1 MPELPEV
8 EEAVVRLRAAVQG
21 RKILAAITHHPS
33 QRRQFPPRHAALVAG
48 QKLAAVLRRG
58 KHQLLQLSGGAT
70 LHVHFRLGGDWEFSR
85 AKDGLPRHTRFSL
98 EFANGSR
105 ASLTDPRALCTVRY
119 HAPDDA
125 PTFDLGPEADDTTLT
140 ASTLREALR
149 ARRGAIKPVLL
160 DQRVIAGVGN
170 IYASEA
176 LWRAELHPA
185 IVASSLGLARVQRLL
200 DAIRSALADGVRNA
214 ATYRSGI
221 RVVPFDV
228 YDREGEPCNRCGS
241 KIRRITQAARS
252 TYFCA
257 GCQRR

>member
-1 MPELPEV
+1 
-8 EEAVVRLRAAVQG
+8 VRLRAAALG
-21 RKILAAITHHPS
+21 RKILNAVTHHPS
-33 QRRQFPPRHAALVAG
+33 QRRQFPARLAARVVG
-48 QKLAAVLRRG
+48 QKLAAVVRRG
-58 KHQLLQLSGGAT
+58 KHQLLQLSGGST
-70 LHVHFRLGGDWEFSR
+70 LHVHFRLGGDWEFSPVNSP
-85 AKDGLPRHTRFSL
+85 LPRHARFSL
-98 EFANGSR
+98 EFSNGAR
-105 ASLTDPRALCTVRY
+105 ASLPDPRALCTIRY

-125 PTFDLGPEADDTTLT
+125 PKFDLGPEADDTALT
-140 ASTLREALR
+140 ATALREALR

-176 LWRAELHPA
+176 LWRAQLHPA
-185 IVASSLGLARVQRLL
+185 VIASSLGAVRVQRVL

-214 ATYRSGI
+214 ATYRSGV

-228 YDREGEPCNRCGS
+228 YDRQGELCNRCGS
-241 KIRRITQAARS
+241 KIRRTVQAGRS

>member
-8 EEAVVRLRAAVQG
+8 EEAVVRLRAAVAG
-21 RKILAAITHHPS
+21 RMILAAITHHPS
-33 QRRQFPPRHAALVAG
+33 QRRQFPPRHAGIVSGQRLV
-48 QKLAAVLRRG
+48 AVLRRG
-58 KHQLLQLSGGAT
+58 KHQLLQLSSGAT

-85 AKDGLPRHTRFSL
+85 SKSELPRHARFSL
-98 EFANGSR
+98 EFTNGAR
-105 ASLTDPRALCTVRY
+105 ASLTDPRALVTVRY
-119 HAPDDA
+119 YAPDAA
-125 PTFDLGPEADDTTLT
+125 PTLDLGPEADDPALT
-140 ASTLREALR
+140 VLAFRDALS

-176 LWRAELHPA
+176 LWRAQLHPA
-185 IVASSLGLARVQRLL
+185 IAASTFGAVRAARLL
-200 DAIRSALADGVRNA
+200 ESIRSALADGVCNA
-214 ATYRSGI
+214 ATYRTGV

-241 KIRRITQAARS
+241 LIRRLVQAARS